1 MEKTKTRRS
10 YKDSLFRMVFREK
23 KELLSL
29 YNAINGTDYDDPEA
43 LTVTTIEDA
52 LYIRI
57 KNDISFL
64 IENVMN
70 LYEEQSS
77 WNPNMPLRGLFY
89 FSNIYQGYVGQ
100 NHLDIYSRKQLRLP
114 QPRYIVFYNGVKK
127 EPDRQE
133 LRLSDSFIRSD
144 GQPSLECI
152 AQVININYGQN
163 QELME
168 ACKKLG
174 EYSYFVA
181 KVRENLKEGLTLE
194 TAVDR
199 AVVSCIRE
207 DVLRSFLE
215 KHRMEV
221 KDVILTEFDEEL
233 HNKTLLEEGREEGKQ
248 VGTQSALICYLKKK
262 GLLTKE
268 LEERILKE
276 EELEV
281 LEQWLGQAFDGK
293 FPEDQERVEKHPLQ
307 EATSPLTEFD
317 EELHNKTLLEEGR
330 EEGIRQ
336 ERIAVLIRYL
346 KKKRLL
352 TKELEER
359 ILKEKDLKALEK
371 WLDLA
376 YDGASLEELTVT
388 ILKQ

>member
-100 NHLDIYSRKQLRLP
+100 N
-114 QPRYIVFYNGVKK
+114 
-127 EPDRQE
+127 
-133 LRLSDSFIRSD
+133 
-144 GQPSLECI
+144 
-152 AQVININYGQN
+152 

-181 KVRENLKEGLTLE
+181 KVRENLKEGRTLE

-317 EELHNKTLLEEGR
+317 EELHNKTLLEEGKR
-330 EEGIRQ
+330 EGLQ
-336 ERIAVLIRYL
+336 SGLIRYL
-346 KKKRLL
+346 KKKGLL

-359 ILKEKDLKALEK
+359 VLKEEDLGVLEK
-371 WLDLA
+371 WQNEA
-376 YDGASLEELTVT
+376 FDGRVPE
-388 ILKQ
+388 

>member
-23 KELLSL
+23 TELLSL

-163 QELME
+163 RELME

-181 KVRENLKEGLTLE
+181 KVRENLKKGLTLE

-281 LEQWLGQAFDGK
+281 LEQWLVQAFDGK

>member
-100 NHLDIYSRKQLRLP
+100 NHLDIYSRKQLKLP

-181 KVRENLKEGLTLE
+181 KVRENLKKGLTLE

-281 LEQWLGQAFDGK
+281 LEQWLVQAFDGK

-317 EELHNKTLLEEGR
+317 EELHNKTLLEEGKR
-330 EEGIRQ
+330 EGLQ
-336 ERIAVLIRYL
+336 SGLIRYL
-346 KKKRLL
+346 KKKGLL

-359 ILKEKDLKALEK
+359 VLKEEDLGVLEK
-371 WLDLA
+371 WQNEA
-376 YDGASLEELTVT
+376 FDGRVPE
-388 ILKQ
+388 

>member
-23 KELLSL
+23 TELLSL

-163 QELME
+163 RELME

-181 KVRENLKEGLTLE
+181 KVRENLKKGLTLE

-281 LEQWLGQAFDGK
+281 LEQWLVQAFDGK

-317 EELHNKTLLEEGR
+317 EELHNKTLLEEGKR
-330 EEGIRQ
+330 EGLQ
-336 ERIAVLIRYL
+336 SGLIRYL
-346 KKKRLL
+346 KKKGLL

-359 ILKEKDLKALEK
+359 VLKEEDLGVLEK
-371 WLDLA
+371 WQNEA
-376 YDGASLEELTVT
+376 FDGRVPE
-388 ILKQ
+388 

>member
-100 NHLDIYSRKQLRLP
+100 NHLDIYSRKQLKLP

-163 QELME
+163 RELME

-181 KVRENLKEGLTLE
+181 KVRENLKKGLTLE

-233 HNKTLLEEGREEGKQ
+233 HNKTILEEGKQ
-248 VGTQSALICYLKKK
+248 DWTQSALICYLKKK

-281 LEQWLGQAFDGK
+281 LEQWLVQAFDGK

>member
-1 MEKTKTRRS
+1 MYIVFRGMIKALDRSSDPHILFILRRKASIVAFLPYALFSQSRSPTEKIAQENKISYNGRRLFMEKTKTRRS

-89 FSNIYQGYVGQ
+89 FSNIYQGYV
-100 NHLDIYSRKQLRLP
+100 
-114 QPRYIVFYNGVKK
+114 
-127 EPDRQE
+127 
-133 LRLSDSFIRSD
+133 
-144 GQPSLECI
+144 
-152 AQVININYGQN
+152 GQN

-268 LEERILKE
+268 LEERVLKE
-276 EELEV
+276 EDLGV
-281 LEQWLGQAFDGK
+281 LEKWQNEAFDGRV
-293 FPEDQERVEKHPLQ
+293 PE
-307 EATSPLTEFD
+307 
-317 EELHNKTLLEEGR
+317 
-330 EEGIRQ
+330 
-336 ERIAVLIRYL
+336 
-346 KKKRLL
+346 
-352 TKELEER
+352 
-359 ILKEKDLKALEK
+359 
-371 WLDLA
+371 
-376 YDGASLEELTVT
+376 
-388 ILKQ
+388 

>member
-100 NHLDIYSRKQLRLP
+100 NHLDIYSRKQLKLP

-163 QELME
+163 RELME

-181 KVRENLKEGLTLE
+181 KVRENLKKGLTLE

-281 LEQWLGQAFDGK
+281 LEQWLVQAFDGK

-317 EELHNKTLLEEGR
+317 EELHNKTLLEEGKR
-330 EEGIRQ
+330 EGLQ
-336 ERIAVLIRYL
+336 SGLIRYL
-346 KKKRLL
+346 KKKGLL

-359 ILKEKDLKALEK
+359 VLKEEDLGVLEK
-371 WLDLA
+371 WQNEA
-376 YDGASLEELTVT
+376 FDGRVPE
-388 ILKQ
+388 

>member
-23 KELLSL
+23 TELLSL

-100 NHLDIYSRKQLRLP
+100 N
-114 QPRYIVFYNGVKK
+114 
-127 EPDRQE
+127 
-133 LRLSDSFIRSD
+133 
-144 GQPSLECI
+144 
-152 AQVININYGQN
+152 

-233 HNKTLLEEGREEGKQ
+233 HNKTILEEGKQ
-248 VGTQSALICYLKKK
+248 DWTQSALICYLKKK

-281 LEQWLGQAFDGK
+281 LEQWLIQAFDGK

-307 EATSPLTEFD
+307 EASSPLTEFD
-317 EELHNKTLLEEGR
+317 EELHNKTILEEGK
-330 EEGIRQ
+330 Q
-336 ERIAVLIRYL
+336 DWTQSALIRYL

-359 ILKEKDLKALEK
+359 ILKEKDLEVLEQ

>member
-1 MEKTKTRRS
+1 M
-10 YKDSLFRMVFREK
+10 
-23 KELLSL
+23 
-29 YNAINGTDYDDPEA
+29 
-43 LTVTTIEDA
+43 
-52 LYIRI
+52 
-57 KNDISFL
+57 
-64 IENVMN
+64 
-70 LYEEQSS
+70 
-77 WNPNMPLRGLFY
+77 
-89 FSNIYQGYVGQ
+89 
-100 NHLDIYSRKQLRLP
+100 
-114 QPRYIVFYNGVKK
+114 KK

-233 HNKTLLEEGREEGKQ
+233 HNKTILEEGKQ
-248 VGTQSALICYLKKK
+248 DWTQSALIRYLKKK
-262 GLLTKE
+262 SLLTKE

-276 EELEV
+276 EDLE
-281 LEQWLGQAFDGK
+281 
-293 FPEDQERVEKHPLQ
+293 
-307 EATSPLTEFD
+307 
-317 EELHNKTLLEEGR
+317 
-330 EEGIRQ
+330 
-336 ERIAVLIRYL
+336 
-346 KKKRLL
+346 
-352 TKELEER
+352 
-359 ILKEKDLKALEK
+359 ALEK

>member
-100 NHLDIYSRKQLRLP
+100 NHLDIYSRKQLKLP

-181 KVRENLKEGLTLE
+181 KVRENLKKGLTLE

>member
-100 NHLDIYSRKQLRLP
+100 NHLDIYSRKQLKLP

-163 QELME
+163 RELME

-233 HNKTLLEEGREEGKQ
+233 HNKM
-248 VGTQSALICYLKKK
+248 
-262 GLLTKE
+262 
-268 LEERILKE
+268 
-276 EELEV
+276 
-281 LEQWLGQAFDGK
+281 
-293 FPEDQERVEKHPLQ
+293 
-307 EATSPLTEFD
+307 
-317 EELHNKTLLEEGR
+317 LLEEGR

-359 ILKEKDLKALEK
+359 ILKEKDLEALEK